1 MTSGEADAARGAIK
15 AEAISKTVLLAMA
28 SVSPTVSGRVY
39 IYIYIAPSQY
49 MLHGISFNKNEEF
62 CKATGGPV

>member
-39 IYIYIAPSQY
+39 IYI
-49 MLHGISFNKNEEF
+49 
-62 CKATGGPV
+62 